1 MPLFICRSLLLEE
14 FFNGTA
20 VVAMEG
26 PLYLKS
32 DSKKGWKKYHFV
44 LRASGS
50 FYLYLCCT
58 APIYLIVCS

>member
-1 MPLFICRSLLLEE
+1 MPHTFICRSLLLEE

-50 FYLYLCCT
+50 F
-58 APIYLIVCS
+58 